1 MPRVAPPS
9 SRRTLGSGDLSSHAQ
24 GLCRQDST
32 NSGWERT
39 PFGTQVLDRPYHCSS
54 GFCFTARSC
63 ARPRSRRR
71 FPWWRLPRRL
81 WFSGGRLWLP
91 GRRLWVPGSRLGLAR
106 CRLGVAR
113 RQGSWLGLGLGLA
126 GRGRLVGLARLG
138 LGSWLGLGFR
148 LGLGPRMGLGLALGL
163 LSFPAPQYPNHC
175 SQVPSKHN
183 G

>member
-1 MPRVAPPS
+1 M
-9 SRRTLGSGDLSSHAQ
+9 
-24 GLCRQDST
+24 
-32 NSGWERT
+32 
-39 PFGTQVLDRPYHCSS
+39 
-54 GFCFTARSC
+54 
-63 ARPRSRRR
+63 
-71 FPWWRLPRRL
+71 
-81 WFSGGRLWLP
+81 
-91 GRRLWVPGSRLGLAR
+91 
-106 CRLGVAR
+106 GVAR
-113 RQGSWLGLGLGLA
+113 RLGSWLGVGLGLA